1 MLTSQRVI
9 MIGAFEK
16 HSGKTTLSE
25 KIIRKFSEH
34 GIYAVKITIHRTDD
48 PQEKYSI
55 TEDKEIRPDKDTGRL
70 KLAGAKKVFWVR
82 CNSNSAHI
90 AVSEVMSMI
99 PEDVPVLCESNM
111 ARKYMK
117 PGIFVMVKRDV
128 AGPVKETAAEVEKFA
143 DLITVSTMKE
153 GVIEYIPDICNIL
166 KLEGFEWKIDLIEK
180 STI

>member
-25 KIIRKFSEH
+25 KILRKFSEH

-99 PEDVPVLCESNM
+99 PQDAPVLCESNM
-111 ARKYMK
+111 ARKYLK
-117 PGIFVMVKRDV
+117 PGIFIMVKRDI
-128 AGPVKETAAEVEKFA
+128 AGNTKETAAEVEKFA
-143 DLITVSTMKE
+143 DLITVSSMKD
-153 GVIEYIPDICNIL
+153 GVLNYIPDVCEII
-166 KLEGFEWKIDLIEK
+166 KLEGSEWKQAGR
-180 STI
+180 